1 MMNKVDISTHV
12 LESGHFET
20 GGLCMCEVQCAGWDS

>member
-1 MMNKVDISTHV
+1 MNQFDVNTHV

-20 GGLCMCEVQCAGWDS
+20 DGLCICGMQRAGWDS